1 MDIIKKNNWLYEIIE
16 KLRIFLRPIYDN
28 GSSRTAEEQDGTKT
42 YEPIYSKS
50 KYTN

>member
-1 MDIIKKNNWLYEIIE
+1 MDIMEKSNLFYRILE

-28 GSSRTAEEQDGTKT
+28 GSSRTAEEQHGAKT

-50 KYTN
+50 KNTY